1 MKYLED
7 SRLTQLTTD
16 LTGAILNTRGSGLSS
31 SAAPP
36 PQSSLGLGGRG
47 GGGNAGRGRGGG
59 GSNGNGMNKGGR
71 GSSHKKHNNKQQQQ
85 LQISGENTKKASS
98 SSTKVN
104 KKNNSTINSSSS
116 SSSTNTPPNYYA
128 YNPVGYSTYNNN
140 GTTSSTPSSCR
151 VIYGRVEAYT
161 TKRAGSD
168 KKTAFEVGERYAHEM
183 ERLNEAVEALKRRH
197 ALEHGM
203 QKEEEE
209 EQEEEEGG
217 GTPDNSKEKSEGNN
231 NNKKERRRAR
241 SRSLDGV
248 TFDSSSTSPRRL
260 VYDKSTTTST
270 MMMIDREEEG
280 SSSFSANNNPPLS
293 PLDEHVQASNK
304 ELKRNLPLTSI
315 LKEPSSNKR
324 CRATSFD
331 VSTGPSSSSSPI
343 INRRSYHHSS
353 ESSSSLLAGNT
364 WGISSNTALT
374 SAVGHPIIH
383 PDEEDVNTH
392 PLIPQPNLYQ
402 STLLGH
408 HPEHQKQEGGPTM
421 VPRRLMTDLILTL
434 NASFPDYDFGDAQ
447 TSDFVTLS
455 TTEAIRRINDKLSE
469 FAATTDAG
477 QNYLPRMWNA
487 MDEILFCGL
496 KDCEVY
502 SYSPSSSTGGDDPLE
517 FLTCSMT
524 NENNK
529 GGGSGNGGNGGGV
542 TSDVRSGG
550 VNGGSGG
557 QNHQAPMFM
566 FSPSGGGRII
576 SKDVR
581 EASSPNQVPSPVT
594 ESPPPHVTL
603 WSMNYFFVS
612 KNKKRIVL
620 VASVETMRTPQGDAE
635 GQDGS
640 DGYYDDEYGMEN
652 NVVFDEARRDEARRD
667 NDVVIQMQQEEM
679 VMAEE
684 KDKVVA
690 ELAEFSSPSMA
701 EDGES
706 VSVMVEYTDYYDD
719 EEHGGVD
726 MDDDVDREASDFDTG
741 TLSKGLEG

>member
-1 MKYLED
+1 M
-7 SRLTQLTTD
+7 
-16 LTGAILNTRGSGLSS
+16 
-31 SAAPP
+31 
-36 PQSSLGLGGRG
+36 
-47 GGGNAGRGRGGG
+47 
-59 GSNGNGMNKGGR
+59 
-71 GSSHKKHNNKQQQQ
+71 
-85 LQISGENTKKASS
+85 
-98 SSTKVN
+98 
-104 KKNNSTINSSSS
+104 
-116 SSSTNTPPNYYA
+116 
-128 YNPVGYSTYNNN
+128 GYSTYNNN

-197 ALEHGM
+197 ALEHGNQ

-209 EQEEEEGG
+209 EQEEGGGGGG

-231 NNKKERRRAR
+231 NKKKERRRAR

-248 TFDSSSTSPRRL
+248 TFDSSSTTPRRL

-270 MMMIDREEEG
+270 MMMIDQEEEG
-280 SSSFSANNNPPLS
+280 NSSFSANNNNPPLS

-331 VSTGPSSSSSPI
+331 VSTGPSSSSSSST
-343 INRRSYHHSS
+343 INRQSYQYHSS

-374 SAVGHPIIH
+374 SAAVGHPIIH

-477 QNYLPRMWNA
+477 QHFLPRMWNA

-524 NENNK
+524 NENNE
-529 GGGSGNGGNGGGV
+529 GGISGNGGNGGGI
-542 TSDVRSGG
+542 TSDVRSGVG

-620 VASVETMRTPQGDAE
+620 VACVETMRTPQGDAE
-635 GQDGS
+635 GEDGS

-690 ELAEFSSPSMA
+690 ELAEFSSPSVG

-706 VSVMVEYTDYYDD
+706 VSVMVEDTDYYDD